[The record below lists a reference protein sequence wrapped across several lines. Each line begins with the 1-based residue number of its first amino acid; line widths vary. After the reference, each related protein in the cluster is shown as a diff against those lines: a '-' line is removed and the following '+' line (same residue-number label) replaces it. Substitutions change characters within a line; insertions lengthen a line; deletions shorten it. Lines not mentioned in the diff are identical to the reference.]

1 MDCNKCCKDCAF
13 FEERNRFCRRFP
25 PQPVVISVKKRDSD
39 QDVRNDLVVSKYPV
53 VVYPDSDWCG
63 EFQPVDSP
71 EETLLEE

>member
-1 MDCNKCCKDCAF
+1 
-13 FEERNRFCRRFP
+13 
-25 PQPVVISVKKRDSD
+25 VISVKRKNSRQDERD
-39 QDVRNDLVVSKYPV
+39 DLVVSKYPV